1 MHSFALANPS
11 YDLLVE
17 KFVPKKLDFWEMS
30 RYTSSNL
37 RAIPDST
44 VLWSILNE
52 CNAPDKDDK
61 TAYAADLSPIPSL
74 GWARWLFK
82 EESFF
87 LIPLIQG

>member
-1 MHSFALANPS
+1 MS
-11 YDLLVE
+11 YLWKNL
-17 KFVPKKLDFWEMS
+17 FPKNLDFWQTS

-61 TAYAADLSPIPSL
+61 TAHAADLSPIPSP
-74 GWARWLFK
+74 GWARWLFR